1 MAKEASGLLV
11 KTEGRK
17 VQKRREPGVCLGGR
31 SDVDGVEDA
40 HTHCVPVCAHEA
52 VAVSA
57 CHRSASEH

>member
-1 MAKEASGLLV
+1 M

-17 VQKRREPGVCLGGR
+17 VQKRREPGACLGGR

-40 HTHCVPVCAHEA
+40 HTRCTVCAHEA

-57 CHRSASEH
+57 CHKYAP